1 MNPPFWSL
9 GRFFVA
15 GVKSLGCLGKCARE
29 REFMPRMAGLCVPG
43 HSCLLL
49 SVREE
54 KPPALMSFGM
64 GCCSF
69 RGSAQRKN
77 VKREHGITGNIVLV

>member
-1 MNPPFWSL
+1 MI
-9 GRFFVA
+9 
-15 GVKSLGCLGKCARE
+15 GKQVRE
-29 REFMPRMAGLCVPG
+29 REFMPRMADLFALRQ
-43 HSCLLL
+43 SCLLL

-77 VKREHGITGNIVLV
+77 VKREHWITGNIVLV

>member
-1 MNPPFWSL
+1 MIPPGSL
-9 GRFFVA
+9 GPFFFVA

-54 KPPALMSFGM
+54 KPPALMSLTAWI
-64 GCCSF
+64 SLEDK
-69 RGSAQRKN
+69 A
-77 VKREHGITGNIVLV
+77 